1 VHEAINVTNFTK
13 YRALPQLR
21 TTPDGWDHY
30 QFTGGIWESMDK
42 ARFSV
47 MPYGYAGFGGA
58 FDASTLAVKFTVEAG
73 LVAGSAFSGQSFQFG
88 LLPAVSAYPGVTLYP
103 VDPGLTFDMPGAAR
117 ASYVAG
123 LSSIGTA
130 TVAVTWTS
138 TTTATTSSGTAS
150 QVTSRLATYT
160 LAGVSSIGG
169 TFFSEDNLSIHSEE
183 SFQLIGGYAVGDNN
197 LGHPY
202 TVFARSG
209 FAQWTEYSAGQST
222 ASASFSTSGSNG
234 TVSFTVPGSKGIVF
248 QIEPIFTANW
258 TGAGEIPF
266 YFSST
271 PHVRTP

>member
-1 VHEAINVTNFTK
+1 
-13 YRALPQLR
+13 
-21 TTPDGWDHY
+21 
-30 QFTGGIWESMDK
+30 
-42 ARFSV
+42 
-47 MPYGYAGFGGA
+47 
-58 FDASTLAVKFTVEAG
+58 
-73 LVAGSAFSGQSFQFG
+73 
-88 LLPAVSAYPGVTLYP
+88 
-103 VDPGLTFDMPGAAR
+103 MPGAAR
-117 ASYVAG
+117 ASYVTG

-130 TVAVTWTS
+130 SVAVTWTS

-160 LAGVSSIGG
+160 LAGVSAIGG

-183 SFQLIGGYAVGDNN
+183 SFQLIGGYAAGDNN

-222 ASASFSTSGSNG
+222 APTSFSTSGSNG
-234 TVSFTVPGSKGIVF
+234 TVSFTVPGNKGIVF